1 MPRISKVKKK
11 AVKTKTKTVIKPKIK
26 SANKIKETNKG
37 PIKISKTYIPKDTE
51 KYMCEKHKVFFR
63 MKLQEWRKE
72 LVKSNNDA
80 LYNGSMDDNS
90 ISADIVDQANSYTDK
105 NVEMK
110 AINRQIKLI
119 SEIDKALFR
128 IKLNEWKK
136 ELIKANNEALYN
148 GSMDDNNISAD
159 LVDQASSYIDK
170 NVEMKAINRQIK
182 LISEIDKA
190 LRRIMDDTYGYC
202 LDTAEPIGL
211 KRLMARPVAK
221 YTIAAQEKHE
231 KDEKVHADD

>member
-1 MPRISKVKKK
+1 MPKTSKAKKKVTKSKAKPVGKPKFKAISKPK
-11 AVKTKTKTVIKPKIK
+11 AKPISKPK
-26 SANKIKETNKG
+26 EVDKG

-63 MKLQEWRKE
+63 MKLQEWKKE
-72 LVKSNNDA
+72 LIKANNEA

-90 ISADIVDQANSYTDK
+90 ISADIVDQASSYTDK

-119 SEIDKALFR
+119 SEIDKALAR
-128 IKLNEWKK
+128 IRE
-136 ELIKANNEALYN
+136 
-148 GSMDDNNISAD
+148 
-159 LVDQASSYIDK
+159 
-170 NVEMKAINRQIK
+170 
-182 LISEIDKA
+182 
-190 LRRIMDDTYGYC
+190 DTYGFC

-231 KDEKVHADD
+231 KNEKVHADD

>member
-1 MPRISKVKKK
+1 MPKTAKAKKK
-11 AVKTKTKTVIKPKIK
+11 VSKPKTKVVSKPKKTVASPAKKV
-26 SANKIKETNKG
+26 
-37 PIKISKTYIPKDTE
+37 PIKISKTYVPKETE

-63 MKLQEWRKE
+63 MR
-72 LVKSNNDA
+72 
-80 LYNGSMDDNS
+80 
-90 ISADIVDQANSYTDK
+90 
-105 NVEMK
+105 
-110 AINRQIKLI
+110 
-119 SEIDKALFR
+119 
-128 IKLNEWKK
+128 LNEWKK

-231 KDEKVHADD
+231 KDKKVHADD

>member
-1 MPRISKVKKK
+1 MPKTAKAKKK
-11 AVKTKTKTVIKPKIK
+11 VSKPKTKVVSKSKKTVASPAKKV
-26 SANKIKETNKG
+26 
-37 PIKISKTYIPKDTE
+37 PIKISKNYVPKETE

-63 MKLQEWRKE
+63 MR
-72 LVKSNNDA
+72 
-80 LYNGSMDDNS
+80 
-90 ISADIVDQANSYTDK
+90 
-105 NVEMK
+105 
-110 AINRQIKLI
+110 
-119 SEIDKALFR
+119 
-128 IKLNEWKK
+128 LNEWKK